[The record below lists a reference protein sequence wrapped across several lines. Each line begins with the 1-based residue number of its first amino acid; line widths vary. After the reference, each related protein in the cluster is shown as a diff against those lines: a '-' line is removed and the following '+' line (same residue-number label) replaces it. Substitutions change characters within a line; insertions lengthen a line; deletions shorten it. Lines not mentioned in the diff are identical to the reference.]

1 MSKKSIEINN
11 KKAYFD
17 YEIIQKYEAGIILT
31 GAEIKSIRESK
42 VNLKNSFCKFFKG
55 ELFVVDMHISKYEHS
70 NIWTEFEE
78 LRKRKLLL
86 NKKELNKLFKNVET
100 EGYTIIP
107 LKLYFNDKNKCKI
120 EIGLCKGKKTFD
132 KKQSLKE
139 KDIKKYNDR
148 INNEK

>member
-1 MSKKSIEINN
+1 
-11 KKAYFD
+11 
-17 YEIIQKYEAGIILT
+17 
-31 GAEIKSIRESK
+31 
-42 VNLKNSFCKFFKG
+42 
-55 ELFVVDMHISKYEHS
+55 MHISKYEHS